1 MNVKMWGLI
10 LAGGVITAIS
20 IGLEVM
26 YSFSLLK
33 PNPAAFY
40 YVPGGI
46 DYAGEFLALIGLI
59 LILAGS
65 LFTRESGK

>member
-46 DYAGEFLALIGLI
+46 DYAGEFLALIGLV

-65 LFTRESGK
+65 LFTRERGK

>member
-1 MNVKMWGLI
+1 MWGLI

-46 DYAGEFLALIGLI
+46 DYAGEFLALIGLV

-65 LFTRESGK
+65 LFTRERGK